1 MLAIVLAMK
10 SILEKNLQRLISK
23 KISKNTLK
31 DILLW
36 NNLLFYTL
44 G

>member
-36 NNLLFYTL
+36 NNLLFYML